1 MECFRGLILLI
12 SEEETDENHR
22 LIRDLLFEDIPR
34 LLELL
39 FVDSFLL
46 SDELS
51 VVKIMAAWAGSLLT
65 TRGASSDSE
74 FFGSCA
80 LSMKAPK

>member
-1 MECFRGLILLI
+1 MRYRGLILFI

-39 FVDSFLL
+39 CVESFLL
-46 SDELS
+46 RDELS

-65 TRGASSDSE
+65 TRGASSESE
-74 FFGSCA
+74 FSGSWA
-80 LSMKAPK
+80 LPMKAPK